1 MKRTMIAVAALGL
14 TASLAFAG
22 PGEGHGKRHGRH
34 GKAGLSHHVA
44 EKLNLTETQK
54 QQVDQLHKGV
64 EASVA
69 PLFESMKATK
79 MQLREA
85 REANDTAREQSLR
98 ATMKA
103 QKEQIRQIH
112 ETQHQQFLSVLTAE
126 QRAQLEAMKS
136 EQRSRRGKGDR
147 EKTKVKPSDLR

>member
-1 MKRTMIAVAALGL
+1 MKKTMIAGAALLL
-14 TASLAFAG
+14 TASLAIAG
-22 PGEGHGKRHGRH
+22 HGDGHGKRHGGH
-34 GKAGLSHHVA
+34 DKAGFGHVA
-44 EKLNLTETQK
+44 ERLNLTETQK
-54 QQVDQLHKGV
+54 QQIEQLHKGV

-69 PLFESMKATK
+69 PLFESLKATK

-85 REANDTAREQSLR
+85 RQANDTARQESLR
-98 ATMKA
+98 ATMSA

-126 QRAQLEAMKS
+126 QRTQLEAMKGNHGS
-136 EQRSRRGKGDR
+136 CGVKGGR